1 MPASIAHG
9 VTFLTVLVA
18 VTLIFVGMMASNGR
32 ANVPSSAPSSIS
44 DSGRKCLD
52 DLSQRANEM
61 EKHNMFLR
69 ESVPSLSRIGGHR
82 RSCAFLQGGNCSCN
96 NGAYTFADYEDIE
109 AQILKQGN
117 MNGVKNIQRV
127 KSETACGL
135 QNISHVFNTTHASD
149 ALDAAV
155 SIGTVAPGQSRGT
168 GNMLFGERGFITKT
182 FAYLRHVLSAAFVL
196 IAQLR
201 KAVATL
207 AQKLYAADA
216 RNAELEANRV
226 DLEAQNKSLMEQLQ
240 INNPVPSRPGR
251 PAGGSVYFIQGVGG
265 GCIKIGF
272 TGGHPEQRRKELQTG
287 SPTELKIIHHVKGSR
302 NDEAWAHH
310 HFRNSHSHGEWFWP
324 SRDLMEFIASGVT
337 LSALRHQQPEQKA
350 MTA

>member
-1 MPASIAHG
+1 MPKKTTGLGAGSTNKKQAIDRMLSLLPSIESACERGEAMINICASLGIHENTVKAWVRQGYPG
-9 VTFLTVLVA
+9 VERVA
-18 VTLIFVGMMASNGR
+18 EAR
-32 ANVPSSAPSSIS
+32 ARYLA
-44 DSGRKCLD
+44 
-52 DLSQRANEM
+52 
-61 EKHNMFLR
+61 
-69 ESVPSLSRIGGHR
+69 SVPDQNRADADAILALMRTGMSARKACVRLGMSPYKAYNLQLAKLSP
-82 RSCAFLQGGNCSCN
+82 
-96 NGAYTFADYEDIE
+96 D
-109 AQILKQGN
+109 
-117 MNGVKNIQRV
+117 V
-127 KSETACGL
+127 
-135 QNISHVFNTTHASD
+135 
-149 ALDAAV
+149 AL
-155 SIGTVAPGQSRGT
+155 
-168 GNMLFGERGFITKT
+168 
-182 FAYLRHVLSAAFVL
+182 YLRDKV
-196 IAQLR
+196 
-201 KAVATL
+201 
-207 AQKLYAADA
+207 
-216 RNAELEANRV
+216 
-226 DLEAQNKSLMEQLQ
+226 EQLQ